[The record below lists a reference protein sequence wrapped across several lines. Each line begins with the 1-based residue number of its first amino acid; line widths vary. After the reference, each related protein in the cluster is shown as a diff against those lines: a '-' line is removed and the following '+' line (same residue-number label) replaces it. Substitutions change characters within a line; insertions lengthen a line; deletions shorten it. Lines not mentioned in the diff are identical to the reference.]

1 MSPTIGALPAVTVL
15 LSILH
20 FTKYVPVYQARS
32 KKTLKWIYNPQCL
45 SNDPDQISSAGK
57 GIIKRGDSV
66 NKDTR
71 LVNCV
76 CHQEIISSCIWPEI
90 GCKWGVY
97 GLFFWCSQYL
107 FFFFLYLSFAF
118 LVPALCPR
126 RLTSGQSCGLPC
138 PVFCCWNWPIEGPAS
153 HQRLGMRRIQV
164 VYFLPSFLP
173 LPGWLRFWK
182 NCSPSVSSDICVMA
196 HLPSASALPGIW

>member
-20 FTKYVPVYQARS
+20 FTKYVPVYQACS

-45 SNDPDQISSAGK
+45 SNDPEQISSAGK
-57 GIIKRGDSV
+57 GIIKRGDGV

-71 LVNCV
+71 LGNCV
-76 CHQEIISSCIWPEI
+76 FHQEIISSCIWPKI
-90 GCKWGVY
+90 GCKWGVC
-97 GLFFWCSQYL
+97 GLLFWCSSI
-107 FFFFLYLSFAF
+107 FFLVSILCLSCSCS
-118 LVPALCPR
+118 VPQEADF
-126 RLTSGQSCGLPC
+126 GQSCGLPC
-138 PVFCCWNWPIEGPAS
+138 PVFCCWNWAIEGPAS

-173 LPGWLRFWK
+173 LPGWLRFWQ
-182 NCSPSVSSDICVMA
+182 NCSPSVSSDICVLA